1 MGCVKSKGDAGAGD
15 APLAPLDLTGLDAA
29 TKFET
34 ILPFKRCKVDLLE
47 AKLKNATGEE
57 KTVTLEK
64 LREIFAGDKVWA
76 DINDDNSLLVK
87 VLKSEYFKDDDKEF
101 HISRDALIL
110 YAVLL
115 SQGDAK
121 TKARVFYD
129 VLQDNN
135 QEFISANDKDF
146 EVSLNKLIDLAT
158 KMLYS
163 HLHIVDASA
172 QPALDPSNFSKIDD
186 KREEISEAFLDDV
199 FGAASKLTR
208 KDYEAKLVATQ
219 KWLFDTKQ
227 ARAKIEKLVQ

>member
-1 MGCVKSKGDAGAGD
+1 MGCVKSKGEAGAGD
-15 APLAPLDLTGLDAA
+15 APLAPLDLTGLDGP

-34 ILPFKRCKVDLLE
+34 ILPFKRTKVDLFE

-57 KTVTLEK
+57 KTLSLEK
-64 LREIFAGDKVWA
+64 LREILGEDKVWA
-76 DINDDNSLLVK
+76 DINDGSSLLVR
-87 VLKSEYFKDDDKEF
+87 LLNSEYFKDEEKPEL
-101 HISRDALIL
+101 ISRDALIL

-121 TKARVFYD
+121 TKARVVYD

-146 EVSLNKLIDLAT
+146 EVSLNKMIDLST

-163 HLHIVDASA
+163 NLHIVDSSA
-172 QPALDPSNFSKIDD
+172 QPAVDPSNFANIDG
-186 KREEISEAFLDDV
+186 KKEEIAEAFLDDV

-208 KDYEAKLVATQ
+208 KDYEAKLVSTQ
-219 KWLFDTKQ
+219 KWIFDSKQ
-227 ARAKIEKLVQ
+227 TRAKIEKLVQ